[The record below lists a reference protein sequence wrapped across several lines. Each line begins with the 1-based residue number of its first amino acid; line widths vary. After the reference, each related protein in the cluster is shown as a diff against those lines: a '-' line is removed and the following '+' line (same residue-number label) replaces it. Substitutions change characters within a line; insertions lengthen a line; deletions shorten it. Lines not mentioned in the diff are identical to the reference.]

1 MLSTC
6 PQILVAYPRLPADSL
21 SLFSALLSAC
31 ETDIQRSFSGEIH
44 FFFPGTASQTKQ
56 TGPHTWLHISP
67 SPGDSVILHLRAV
80 APASPTVWFQDG
92 YVFACPLQAMVT
104 KSGIG
109 LYLIETEAGESL
121 EKIGVHMGTA
131 AFLLSGQSSLPFFP
145 IPGRWVATEADWSA
159 LPPAFLQAAQP
170 CVFLDRD
177 GVVIEDVEYP
187 FRLTDFHPNLDLIP
201 LLQVLQTKGWRRVI
215 LTNQS
220 GLARG
225 FFTETDYEA
234 FTQHLLAFFQDK
246 GVTFDGIFHCP
257 YHPSGTVSRFT
268 RESVLRKPKPGMMLQ
283 ACKQFPID
291 LVSSFMV
298 GDRGSDAIALW
309 GVQTLFL
316 QGRYPLEGLSPVFV
330 TARELLQFF

>member
-1 MLSTC
+1 MSSTC
-6 PQILVAYPRLPADSL
+6 PQILIVYPRLQTDSL
-21 SLFSALLSAC
+21 SLFSSILTAC
-31 ETDIQRSFSGEIH
+31 EADIQLSFIGEIH
-44 FFFPGTASQTKQ
+44 LFFPGAESQMKQ
-56 TGPHTWLHISP
+56 TGVHTWMHISP
-67 SPGDSVILHLRAV
+67 APVDDATLHLRSL

-92 YVFACPLQAMVT
+92 YVFACPVSQMVT

-121 EKIGVHMGTA
+121 EKIGIHMGTA
-131 AFLLSGQSSLPFFP
+131 ASILSPQSSSLSLP

-187 FRLTDFHPNLDLIP
+187 FRLTDFQPNLDLIP

-225 FFTETDYEA
+225 FFTEADYEA
-234 FTQHLLAFFQDK
+234 FTQHLAAFFRDK
-246 GVTFDGIFHCP
+246 GITFDGIFHCP
-257 YHPSGTVSRFT
+257 YHPGGAVSRFT
-268 RESVLRKPKPGMMLQ
+268 RESVLRKPEPGMMLQ

-291 LVSSFMV
+291 LASSFMI

-316 QGRYPLEGLSPVFV
+316 QGRYPLEGLSPIFA
-330 TARELLQFF
+330 TARELQQFF